1 MKKQVII
8 KIGYISYAL
17 HFIVLCLYFLTLLA
31 DPNGAQIIISLI
43 LGVPF
48 FLLGVAGCWM
58 IGRISK
64 IPSLYIFVS
73 SLALTIIYFKS
84 FSILTPLLA
93 NISVCIGIIAILSS
107 VVISILAMF
116 VKRNYPDRKYI
127 IIVTLV
133 TLGILCVTAIIFLVL
148 YSFLVMSSGG
158 ISALP
163 I

>member
-1 MKKQVII
+1 MKNQVII

-17 HFIVLCLYFLTLLA
+17 HFIVLCLYLLTLLA

-48 FLLGVAGCWM
+48 FLLGLVGCWM
-58 IGRISK
+58 IGHISR

-73 SLALTIIYFKS
+73 SAVLTIVYFKS

-93 NISVCIGIIAILSS
+93 KISVCIGIMAILSS

-116 VKRNYPDRKYI
+116 AKRNYPDRKYI
-127 IIVTLV
+127 IIGTLAA
-133 TLGILCVTAIIFLVL
+133 LGILCVAAIIFLVL
-148 YSFLVMSSGG
+148 YSFLVTSSAGV
-158 ISALP
+158 SALP

>member
-1 MKKQVII
+1 MKNQVIV

-48 FLLGVAGCWM
+48 FLLGLVGCWM

-73 SLALTIIYFKS
+73 SVALTIIYFKS
-84 FSILTPLLA
+84 FSVLTPLLA
-93 NISVCIGIIAILSS
+93 IISACIGIIAILSS
-107 VVISILAMF
+107 VAISILAMF
-116 VKRNYPDRKYI
+116 AKRNYPDRKYI
-127 IIVTLV
+127 VIGTLLA
-133 TLGILCVTAIIFLVL
+133 LGILCVAAIIFLVL
-148 YSFLVMSSGG
+148 YSFLVTSGSGVSS
-158 ISALP
+158 LP

>member
-1 MKKQVII
+1 MKNQVIV

-73 SLALTIIYFKS
+73 SAALAIIYFKS
-84 FSILTPLLA
+84 FSVLTPLLA
-93 NISVCIGIIAILSS
+93 IISACIGIIAILSS
-107 VVISILAMF
+107 VAISILAMF
-116 VKRNYPDRKYI
+116 AKRNYPDRKYI
-127 IIVTLV
+127 VIGTLLA
-133 TLGILCVTAIIFLVL
+133 LGILCVAAIIFLIL
-148 YSFLVMSSGG
+148 YSFLVTSGSGVSS
-158 ISALP
+158 LP